1 MKKFI
6 RLLAFVLALMLAG
19 SSCAYAEFAAQ
30 TKTSAPVYSDK
41 ALSDKIGTLPK
52 NEMVIVESENN
63 GVANITYQGKSG
75 FVAMSGLKTIGSGAQ
90 SATVNCNTRVYEA
103 ASTDSRSVTIK
114 KGTKVTLLA
123 VNGICAMIEKNG
135 YIGYTYRS
143 HLDVA
148 GEAEIVP
155 EATVKPE
162 KKDEVTYSEYKAVVK
177 VDSLAV
183 YKSASTSSKKLGT
196 MKKGAKV
203 TVCAYTE
210 EWACLKNGDQ
220 YGFCKRSG
228 IEKAAEKT
236 EEETPAPT
244 AKPEQNAGSDK
255 PAQESNPFGSYA
267 SAVASGKYSNEQL
280 IYIFLTEEMGFNSA
294 AACGVL
300 ANIKAESTF
309 NPTAYNKSGGSYGI
323 CQWTG
328 GRFTKLKNFCADKG
342 FDYKSLTGQLYYLE
356 HELKD
361 GYTKTYNYLKGVDN
375 SGAGAYD
382 AGYYWCYYFEI
393 PANRGSRSVQRGN
406 TAKDTYW
413 PKYN

>member
-19 SSCAYAEFAAQ
+19 MSCAYAEIAAQ
-30 TKTSAPVYSDK
+30 AKKSASVYSDEAMTK
-41 ALSDKIGTLPK
+41 KIGTLPK
-52 NEMVIVESENN
+52 SAMVVIEDEDG
-63 GVANITYQGKSG
+63 GVAHITYQGKSG
-75 FVAMSGLKTIGSGAQ
+75 FTALSGLKKIGDGAQ
-90 SATVNCNTRVYEA
+90 SATANCNTRVYEA
-103 ASTDSRSVTIK
+103 ASTSSRSVTIK
-114 KGTKVTLLA
+114 KGTKVNLLA
-123 VNGICAMIEKNG
+123 VNGICAMVEKNG

-148 GEAEIVP
+148 GETEIVP
-155 EATVKPE
+155 EATAKPE
-162 KKDEVTYSEYKAVVK
+162 KKDEVTYSEFRAVVTA
-177 VDSLAV
+177 DSLAV

-196 MKKGAKV
+196 MKKGVEV
-203 TVCAYTE
+203 TVCAYTD
-210 EWACLKNGDQ
+210 EWACLKKGDQ

-228 IEKAAEKT
+228 LEKATEKV
-236 EEETPAPT
+236 EDPAPT
-244 AKPEQNAGSDK
+244 AKPEENAGSETPK
-255 PAQESNPFGSYA
+255 EESNPFGSYA

-328 GRFTKLKNFCADKG
+328 GRFTKLKNFCAEKG

-382 AGYYWCYYFEI
+382 AGYYWCYHFEV